1 MIFFGAND
9 ACLPGQSQHVPL
21 DGYCECLKS
30 LCLHPSVTTHNPSI
44 ILVTPAPVDEYQ
56 MMVSD
61 ALKGYTTPQRT
72 AANTKM
78 YADACRGIG
87 EELNLPVVDLWGAF
101 MRKAGW
107 REGEPLIGSIDV
119 ARNEVLQ
126 NLLRD
131 GLHFNPEGYRLMYNE
146 VMKVIRERI
155 PDQSPE
161 RLPFVYPPWE
171 RAPA

>member
-1 MIFFGAND
+1 
-9 ACLPGQSQHVPL
+9 
-21 DGYCECLKS
+21 
-30 LCLHPSVTTHNPSI
+30 
-44 ILVTPAPVDEYQ
+44 
-56 MMVSD
+56 
-61 ALKGYTTPQRT
+61 
-72 AANTKM
+72 M

-101 MRKAGW
+101 MSKAGW
-107 REGEPLIGSIDV
+107 KEGEPLTGSIDV

-131 GLHFNPEGYRLMYNE
+131 GKCLFRSLFNNTDNLEGLHFNPEGYRLMYNE

-161 RLPFVYPPWE
+161 RLPSVYPPWQ